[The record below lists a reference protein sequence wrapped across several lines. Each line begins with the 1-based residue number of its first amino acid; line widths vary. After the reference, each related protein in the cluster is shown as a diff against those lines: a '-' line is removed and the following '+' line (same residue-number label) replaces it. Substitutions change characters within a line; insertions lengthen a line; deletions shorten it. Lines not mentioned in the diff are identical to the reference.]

1 MTMKMRE
8 YICNA
13 ERERGGGGGG
23 CSSAMHW
30 ELVKWEDR
38 IGKGDMRQSRN
49 NRS

>member
-23 CSSAMHW
+23 VPVLC
-30 ELVKWEDR
+30 
-38 IGKGDMRQSRN
+38 IGSW
-49 NRS
+49 